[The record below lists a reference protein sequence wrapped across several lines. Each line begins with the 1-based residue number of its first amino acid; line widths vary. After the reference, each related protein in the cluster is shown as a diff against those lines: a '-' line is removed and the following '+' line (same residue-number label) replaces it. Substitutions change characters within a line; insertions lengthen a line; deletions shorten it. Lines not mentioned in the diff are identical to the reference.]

1 MTKAHVMVGGMIIGL
16 AGAVGAANA
25 APRAQAVAV
34 ACRDVP
40 EAESHLAVLLS
51 PDDVLRVDALAAHQ
65 HIDDPS
71 VPPGEGALIVI
82 AAQPFVTAVWLEQAI
97 ECHVARNAA
106 SGHAGASRSP
116 LDVDGARFGVTS
128 ASGTLIVAVTTDD
141 PRAAR
146 EILTRARALAPAR

>member
-1 MTKAHVMVGGMIIGL
+1 MTKTRAVTAGIIIGL
-16 AGAVGAANA
+16 AWAAGAAGA
-25 APRAQAVAV
+25 APRAQPVAV
-34 ACRDVP
+34 ACRNVP

-51 PDDVLRVDALAAHQ
+51 PDDVLRVDALTAHQ
-65 HIDDPS
+65 QIDDPT
-71 VPPGEGALIVI
+71 VPPGEGARIFL
-82 AAQPFVTAVWLEQAI
+82 AAQPFVTALWLEQAI

-106 SGHAGASRSP
+106 SGHAAASRSP

-128 ASGTLIVAVTTDD
+128 APGTLIVAVTTDD